1 MKKVFRG
8 AVVAISA
15 MIAIAPAVSRG
26 QAPHAPAQQPDMK
39 SAFATADFSV
49 LPSMPQGRSTS
60 LGGQITK
67 LDPVL
72 DQFTLRIAGRPPM
85 KIYFD
90 ERTQVYRNGV
100 RIPLRDLRS
109 EEHASVQTALEGEN
123 VFAISIHMLSD
134 LPGGECRGNVLE
146 YNAETKELSISSS
159 MSAEPIRL
167 LLRDDTK
174 VARQGQSAFVAKSAG
189 LSDLVSGALVAVSF
203 EVSERGRGVAHQVTV
218 LAMPGSSFVFT
229 GKLVS
234 LDMHAGQMMMI
245 DPRDQKSYQVSFNP
259 EQLPASENLHVGDLV
274 RVNASFDGKRY
285 EAAELAKIEAA
296 QP

>member
-8 AVVAISA
+8 AIVVIS
-15 MIAIAPAVSRG
+15 AIAPATLRG

-49 LPSMPQGRSTS
+49 LPSMPQGKSTS

-72 DQFTLRIAGRPPM
+72 DQFTLRIADGPPI

-100 RIPLRDLRS
+100 RMPLRDLRS
-109 EEHASVQTALEGEN
+109 EEHASVQTALEGAN

-134 LPGGECRGNVLE
+134 LPGGECSGNVLD
-146 YNAETKELSISSS
+146 YNPDTKELTVSSS
-159 MSAEPIRL
+159 MSAKPIRL

-174 VARQGQSAFVAKSAG
+174 VGRQGQTAFVAKSAG

-203 EVSERGRGVAHQVTV
+203 EVSEKGRAVAHQVTV
-218 LAMPGSSFVFT
+218 LAKPGSSFVFT
-229 GKLVS
+229 GKLAS
-234 LDMHAGQMMMI
+234 LDMQAGQLTMI
-245 DPRDQKSYQVSFNP
+245 DPRDQKSYQVSFHP
-259 EQLPASENLHVGDLV
+259 EQLPASENLHVGDQV
-274 RVNASFDGKRY
+274 RVSASFDGKRY